1 MALNYYESVG
11 STLEK
16 IISRDLQGSF
26 QHYPKRGPR
35 TQSSTW
41 DWSKCR
47 FLGPTQL
54 LWSRISILTRSSGDC
69 IHLKVWQALLSAT
82 GKDEKKELQK
92 WSKMWRDFWNKET
105 GWWQRGTRRVNCS
118 SKELKG
124 GFLQHE
130 LWLEKKKKKQNRA
143 WQLLDFRNKLRKNV
157 KGRKKKENQFLEGV
171 TLNFFRPKKIFYYTG
186 NHEDPQQAS
195 CSFQIK
201 WMIP

>member
-16 IISRDLQGSF
+16 IISRDFQGSF

-130 LWLEKKKKKQNRA
+130 LWLEKKKKSRTEPGNFWTSETNWGKMWRA
-143 WQLLDFRNKLRKNV
+143 E
-157 KGRKKKENQFLEGV
+157 RKKKISSLKE
-171 TLNFFRPKKIFYYTG
+171 
-186 NHEDPQQAS
+186 
-195 CSFQIK
+195 
-201 WMIP
+201 